1 MAAAVRAA
9 KSAAIAAH
17 VVAYAAARP
26 GLTHVGLYAAMGA
39 EVDLCAA
46 VEPLQAKGITC
57 VYPRVVAAA
66 APLQFVAADDGSI
79 WRRAVHGHLE
89 PEGPAVPWDCLGPIF
104 VPGLAFDAQ
113 GTRLGYGGGFYDRT
127 LATLP
132 GPFIGVAFAVQRV
145 LHLATLP
152 HDVAMHAIVDEDGV
166 HAMGSQA

>member
-1 MAAAVRAA
+1 MGAADRAA

-17 VVAYAAARP
+17 VVAYALARP
-26 GLTHVGLYAAMGA
+26 GLTHVALYAAMGA
-39 EVDLCAA
+39 EVDLRAA
-46 VEPLQAKGITC
+46 VEPLRTKGITC

-66 APLQFVAADDGSI
+66 APLQFVAADGRSV
-79 WRRAVHGHLE
+79 WRQAVHGHLE
-89 PEGPAVPWDCLGPIF
+89 PQGPAVASACLGPVF
-104 VPGLAFDAQ
+104 VPGLAFDAR

-132 GPFIGVAFAVQRV
+132 GPFIGVAFAAQRV

-166 HAMGSQA
+166 HALGSQA